1 MYTNSNSVK
10 MEALDQG
17 YDIICNHYIVVVV
30 VVLLPTQV
38 DSSDLTLVPRKQ
50 GIGFA
55 SCDGENL

>member
-1 MYTNSNSVK
+1 
-10 MEALDQG
+10 METLDQA
-17 YDIICNHYIVVVV
+17 YDIICNHYIVVV